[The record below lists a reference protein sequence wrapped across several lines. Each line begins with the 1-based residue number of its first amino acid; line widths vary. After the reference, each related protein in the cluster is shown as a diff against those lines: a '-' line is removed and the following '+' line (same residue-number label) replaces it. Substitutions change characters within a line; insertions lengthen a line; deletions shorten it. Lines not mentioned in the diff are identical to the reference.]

1 MIKTENLTKY
11 YGKNRGI
18 ENLNLEILDNEV
30 FGYLGPNGAGKTTT
44 IRLFLD
50 LIKPTRGKVEI
61 FGKKVDKNFWNIKSR
76 IGYLPGE
83 LHLYENLTGKEFLEF
98 ITCLRRNVNKKKMKD
113 LIDRFNVDIFK
124 PIRDLS
130 QGNKQKIGLIQAFI
144 HDPDLIILDEPTLGL
159 DPFMQEEFYKL
170 ITEEKKNGK
179 TFFISSHI
187 LHEVEKICDRVGIIK
202 DGKLIALEAVKDLR
216 EKTVREIDIY
226 FTEPVSLELFS
237 NIQQIKDLKLQGN
250 IVKIYFTGRIDPII
264 KRISNFEVE
273 NIVTHEPTL
282 EEIFFKLYKGDKDA

>member
-1 MIKTENLTKY
+1 
-11 YGKNRGI
+11 
-18 ENLNLEILDNEV
+18 
-30 FGYLGPNGAGKTTT
+30 
-44 IRLFLD
+44 
-50 LIKPTRGKVEI
+50 
-61 FGKKVDKNFWNIKSR
+61 
-76 IGYLPGE
+76 
-83 LHLYENLTGKEFLEF
+83 
-98 ITCLRRNVNKKKMKD
+98 MKD

-237 NIQQIKDLKLQGN
+237 NIQQIKDLKLKGN

-273 NIVTHEPTL
+273 NIVTHEPKL

>member
-144 HDPDLIILDEPTLGL
+144 HDPDLIILDEPTLSL
-159 DPFMQEEFYKL
+159 DPFMQQEFYKL

-237 NIQQIKDLKLQGN
+237 NIQQIKDLKLKGN